1 MACDDELKRRVEKA
15 KLAEQVRTFWMGE
28 KIVHSL
34 RRCGVEQPLHCYS
47 MRTITL
53 FFGASL
59 FFASLSMAEEARISD
74 AFRRSQVRPVQFQS
88 MLDPEKPSWT
98 QRVSDQ
104 WGKAGA
110 AITNAVTPKTKR
122 AHDPVRLSSKPAPLD
137 ASLYISMAQ
146 IYENQG
152 RIGQATQ
159 EYEKALRL
167 EPNNLKALVSYA
179 RMHDRATEFEQAAT
193 LYQRAIKAHP
203 RNPIVFNDLGL
214 CYARQSKVEL
224 SIQNLRM
231 AVRFEPSSV
240 RYRNNLATVLVEGG
254 HFDEALSHM
263 TKVHGE
269 AIAHYNL
276 GYLCKHRGD
285 DEIARRHLRQALAI
299 SPSLH
304 QARAL
309 LVELG
314 SAPPNSRPLVQHSSS
329 SIQRPSNPS
338 EQLPPMRQPL
348 PREAVRPGTSG
359 LKRIPPTPTAN
370 AQPSSS
376 GDRLGSLPQRR
387 DDGRYRQESYQ
398 PVRLPQNVLRK

>member
-1 MACDDELKRRVEKA
+1 M
-15 KLAEQVRTFWMGE
+15 
-28 KIVHSL
+28 
-34 RRCGVEQPLHCYS
+34 EQPLHCYS
-47 MRTITL
+47 MKTITL
-53 FFGASL
+53 VFGASL

-74 AFRRSQVRPVQFQS
+74 SFRRSQVRPVQFQS
-88 MLDPEKPSWT
+88 MLEPKKPSWT
-98 QRVSDQ
+98 ERVSDQ

-110 AITNAVTPKTKR
+110 AITNAVTPKTKK

-146 IYENQG
+146 IYENKG
-152 RIGQATQ
+152 RIGQAAQ

-179 RMHDRATEFEQAAT
+179 RMHDRASEFERAAA
-193 LYQRAIKAHP
+193 LYRRAVKAHP
-203 RNPIVFNDLGL
+203 QNPIVFNDLGL

-231 AVRFEPSSV
+231 AVRFDPASV
-240 RYRNNLATVLVEGG
+240 RFRNNLATVLVEGG
-254 HFDEALSHM
+254 HLEEAYKQMAH
-263 TKVHGE
+263 VHGE

-314 SAPPNSRPLVQHSSS
+314 SAAPNSRPLVQHSSS
-329 SIQRPSNPS
+329 NIQRPSDPT

-348 PREAVRPGTSG
+348 PREAVRPETSG
-359 LKRIPPTPTAN
+359 LKRIPPTPTA
-370 AQPSSS
+370 QQSSS
-376 GDRLGSLPQRR
+376 DRLGSLPQRR
-387 DDGRYRQESYQ
+387 EDG
-398 PVRLPQNVLRK
+398 